1 MKNHKFVLILI
12 LIMTSIALG
21 SVVEP
26 NPSKIFIMLDASDLC
41 TSTSDV
47 TWDNLGIKKNLS
59 MGDDSYV
66 YCHSYSMANTPS
78 EAANELF
85 IGDNSIFNKATI
97 NWFANTKNAKVV
109 SLKKNGKKLA
119 DLKKTNPDL
128 IPFKFVIISEGVAGL
143 AVREYI
149 QSSKYKGEIEN
160 VIFFNTPHEGSG
172 FADQVLLNGSREL
185 DKIKSISDYTKLIP
199 IILTAY
205 LVGGVGQLQ
214 EILISLVKEAV
225 IGIAQDPGSAAEAV
239 SPALDNFKKYK
250 ASMLYLAQDADL
262 NDNVYKKV
270 LEKDKLIEVAEEN
283 IGSLQLLN
291 IMPQMNGFAH
301 PDYNIVFSYGLP

>member
-109 SLKKNGKKLA
+109 SLKKKWQKFSRPKKN
-119 DLKKTNPDL
+119 KSRFNP
-128 IPFKFVIISEGVAGL
+128 F
-143 AVREYI
+143 
-149 QSSKYKGEIEN
+149 
-160 VIFFNTPHEGSG
+160 
-172 FADQVLLNGSREL
+172 
-185 DKIKSISDYTKLIP
+185 
-199 IILTAY
+199 
-205 LVGGVGQLQ
+205 
-214 EILISLVKEAV
+214 
-225 IGIAQDPGSAAEAV
+225 
-239 SPALDNFKKYK
+239 
-250 ASMLYLAQDADL
+250 
-262 NDNVYKKV
+262 
-270 LEKDKLIEVAEEN
+270 
-283 IGSLQLLN
+283 
-291 IMPQMNGFAH
+291 
-301 PDYNIVFSYGLP
+301 

>member
-109 SLKKNGKKLA
+109 SLKKNGKNLA

-149 QSSKYKGEIEN
+149 QSCKYKGEIEN
-160 VIFFNTPHEGSG
+160 VIFFNTPHEGTG
-172 FADQVLLNGSREL
+172 FADQVLLNGSG
-185 DKIKSISDYTKLIP
+185 D
-199 IILTAY
+199 
-205 LVGGVGQLQ
+205 
-214 EILISLVKEAV
+214 
-225 IGIAQDPGSAAEAV
+225 
-239 SPALDNFKKYK
+239 
-250 ASMLYLAQDADL
+250 
-262 NDNVYKKV
+262 
-270 LEKDKLIEVAEEN
+270 
-283 IGSLQLLN
+283 
-291 IMPQMNGFAH
+291 
-301 PDYNIVFSYGLP
+301 